1 MKKLLFFAF
10 VAFVL
15 AGCTQVIEPKQAVHI
30 YNSAWQEI
38 DPNAAAKVLGVKAIA
53 KDAMIGYR
61 KSSKRCV
68 RARLVAMH
76 VDARG
81 DGKVELVLQVE
92 RTDNWGENIRIPL

>member
-1 MKKLLFFAF
+1 MEISVFATNAFGIGQFWNGKKL
-10 VAFVL
+10 
-15 AGCTQVIEPKQAVHI
+15 
-30 YNSAWQEI
+30 
-38 DPNAAAKVLGVKAIA
+38 KAIA